1 MEGALAMRDA
11 AFGVV
16 FCKIGLLIRGRTV
29 AVGVVALLVDLKGA
43 IVEGGFSEVTGDP
56 VASNDSTVLVS
67 VFVEL
72 VAVKGLE
79 VNDDEGELEDILFDV
94 DVITTEDAGLG
105 GDISFI
111 AFGLL
116 EDMVDEVDVLG

>member
-111 AFGLL
+111 AFELL

>member
-1 MEGALAMRDA
+1 VEGALAMRDA

>member
-11 AFGVV
+11 AFSVV

-43 IVEGGFSEVTGDP
+43 IVEGGFSEVTGYP

>member
-43 IVEGGFSEVTGDP
+43 IVEGGFSEVTGYP

>member
-1 MEGALAMRDA
+1 VEGALAMRDA

-72 VAVKGLE
+72 MAVKGLE

>member
-1 MEGALAMRDA
+1 VEGALAMRDA

-56 VASNDSTVLVS
+56 VASNDSTVLMS

-111 AFGLL
+111 GFGLL

>member
-1 MEGALAMRDA
+1 VEGALAMRDA

-94 DVITTEDAGLG
+94 DVITTEDVGLG

>member
-1 MEGALAMRDA
+1 VEGALAMRDA

-67 VFVEL
+67 VFVEF

>member
-43 IVEGGFSEVTGDP
+43 MVESGFSEVTGDP

-72 VAVKGLE
+72 MAVKGLE
-79 VNDDEGELEDILFDV
+79 
-94 DVITTEDAGLG
+94 
-105 GDISFI
+105 
-111 AFGLL
+111 FGARKRSLP
-116 EDMVDEVDVLG
+116 VL